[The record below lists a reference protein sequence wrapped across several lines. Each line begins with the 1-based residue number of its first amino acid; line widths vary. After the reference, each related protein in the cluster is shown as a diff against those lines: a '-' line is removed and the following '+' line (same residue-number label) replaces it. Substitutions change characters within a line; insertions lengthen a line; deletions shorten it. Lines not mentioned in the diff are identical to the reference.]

1 MGCFT
6 CSDLNC
12 NVQRFHQGEI
22 FKIPCAYSQS
32 AHRVLPGVSG
42 AGLDRILHEIIRF
55 VLGAHFTKQASF
67 SPASSSSRCTPG
79 RLFTINHSHPKLH
92 ISQPPQQQHQQVR
105 AIHAFTGDPFANQLA
120 FSAGTVLLV
129 RDPTRTAN
137 GWAFGEVVDGMGRRT
152 GWFPVNYV
160 PPRRRPSRAVHGAN
174 VGGNQYRIAWR
185 IFSIPLRPVGLVAA
199 GALAAK
205 HAMDSHN
212 DRQNKP
218 GS

>member
-1 MGCFT
+1 MFHLQRPKLQRPKIPSRRNIQDSLRLFTVSASRIAGCFWCRFGSHSPRNHSLCAW
-6 CSDLNC
+6 CSLYKTSLLLSC
-12 NVQRFHQGEI
+12 IQFLSL
-22 FKIPCAYSQS
+22 YS
-32 AHRVLPGVSG
+32 R
-42 AGLDRILHEIIRF
+42 
-55 VLGAHFTKQASF
+55 
-67 SPASSSSRCTPG
+67 
-79 RLFTINHSHPKLH
+79 FTINHSHPKLH